1 MAKTKPSGKDAA
13 KAGKDIQTP
22 KAKSKE
28 LAKEVAT
35 KADNKS
41 KKAKKEPTP
50 DTSSESSA
58 SSDEESSASSS
69 SSDEEPK
76 VKTAK
81 PGNLNGLKANG
92 AAKASLLSKGE
103 NSASSDS
110 SEASESSESSESSGS
125 DASSDEED
133 ESRVLE
139 SAPAAKA
146 AEAAAKK
153 EESSSEEYSEQSDL
167 DAETIPGAVDSK
179 ALQSELAK
187 VASNEASS
195 GEESD
200 SEASSASSSD
210 ESDSEE
216 EEAQVPAPRKRKAE
230 AEESST
236 SAKKSSAEGDQSGNL
251 FVGNLSWNVDEEW
264 LKSEFEKFG
273 ELLSLRIVTDKDT
286 GRSRGFGYVEF
297 VNPED
302 AAKAL
307 QEMSGQQIDGR
318 RLNVDTAAK
327 RSEGAENSNKR
338 QKTFGDSQSEPS
350 ETLFVA
356 NIAFDADEDMI
367 GQAFGEHGTVT
378 AVRLPKDIETDR
390 PKGYGYVQFA
400 SVSEATAALEAMK
413 GAAIGGRPVRLDFA
427 SSKPNRDSNG
437 GGRGGFRGGRGG
449 RGRGFDRGGR
459 GGGRGRGGFDRGGR
473 GGGRGGRGG
482 STNRGGFGDFQGKK
496 MTF

>member
-1 MAKTKPSGKDAA
+1 MAKTKLSGKDAA
-13 KAGKDIQTP
+13 KASKDIQVKGISSVKEGAVTKISQTP

-50 DTSSESSA
+50 DTSSGSSA

-81 PGNLNGLKANG
+81 PGNLNGLKTNG

-103 NSASSDS
+103 SSASSDS

-133 ESRVLE
+133 ESRVLL

-146 AEAAAKK
+146 AEAAAK

-167 DAETIPGAVDSK
+167 DAETVPGAVDSK

-187 VASNEASS
+187 VASNEAYFPRQLQLSR
-195 GEESD
+195 
-200 SEASSASSSD
+200 EASSASSSD

-216 EEAQVPAPRKRKAE
+216 EKEAQVPAPRKRKAE

-236 SAKKSSAEGDQSGNL
+236 SAKKTSAEGDQSGNL

-286 GRSRGFGYVEF
+286 GRSRGFGYVDF

-307 QEMSGQQIDGR
+307 QEMNGQQIDGR

-390 PKGYGYVQFA
+390 PKGYGVLLSAVALFALILLQANPTATPLVEGVEASEEAEADEAEDSIVEGAEEVVVEEDSIVVDAVVDAEVAGALPIAAA
-400 SVSEATAALEAMK
+400 SVT
-413 GAAIGGRPVRLDFA
+413 
-427 SSKPNRDSNG
+427 SKAR
-437 GGRGGFRGGRGG
+437 R
-449 RGRGFDRGGR
+449 
-459 GGGRGRGGFDRGGR
+459 
-473 GGGRGGRGG
+473 
-482 STNRGGFGDFQGKK
+482 
-496 MTF
+496 